1 MQDMFQVAK
10 YIGLYLVDFGL
21 SLLTVAYFRLMFS

>member
-10 YIGLYLVDFGL
+10 YIGLYLVDFDL
-21 SLLTVAYFRLMFS
+21 SFLTCS